1 MKDLNNMFNIFV
13 KGEYS
18 EEIEPMS
25 RLTRGLMYVYDM
37 PYKASQ
43 IYFAPLDSHRTGLT
57 SEELKQCLDWRE
69 AYFEFHRYT
78 NETAH
83 EHSYTEDELQT
94 HQKERSKAFTIMCKI
109 ERDLGEPQGRFA
121 I

>member
-13 KGEYS
+13 KGKYS
-18 EEIEPMS
+18 EEIEPMT

-43 IYFAPLDSHRTGLT
+43 IYFVPLDSYRTGLT
-57 SEELKQCLDWRE
+57 EEYLKQCLEWRE
-69 AYFEFHRYT
+69 AYFDFHRYT
-78 NETAH
+78 SETVYEH
-83 EHSYTEDELQT
+83 EYTQEELQEIR
-94 HQKERSKAFTIMCKI
+94 QERNKAFKIMNDI
-109 ERDLGEPQGRFA
+109 EKEMGEPQGRFT